1 MASRYAPG
9 MTQPLVHPPKAQPG
23 DRIAVVSPS
32 FAAPGFAPAV
42 HEQAMRRLAEVTG
55 LVPVEYPTTR
65 QLGASPEDRARD
77 LNAAFADPQ
86 IRAVIATVGGEDQ
99 ITVIGHLDADAVR
112 ADPKPFLGYSDNT
125 NLHQWLWANGVASF
139 YGGSTQV
146 HLGPGPAVDEVHAAS
161 LRAALLTGGRLEITE
176 PGESEDH
183 GVDWLDPRALT
194 EFGTREPVP
203 GPHDD
208 GARGVGAGASP
219 WRWAGPRRAVTGRTW
234 GGCLEVLLWVGEV
247 RRMLRILGERAV
259 HAVLAARPPTSSFEV
274 PRGAVERARRRR
286 PLGSTHRSSLGTPP
300 RARVGCQNQHRE
312 H

>member
-1 MASRYAPG
+1 
-9 MTQPLVHPPKAQPG
+9 
-23 DRIAVVSPS
+23 
-32 FAAPGFAPAV
+32 
-42 HEQAMRRLAEVTG
+42 MRRLAEVTG

-99 ITVIGHLDADAVR
+99 ITVIGHLDADAAR

-125 NLHQWLWANGVASF
+125 NLHQWLWGNGVASF

-208 GARGVGAGASP
+208 GARGVGEGASP

-234 GGCLEVLLWVGEV
+234 GGCLEVLPWAGEV